1 MSVQST
7 NSSESLSG
15 TETPHPEAVEATRWT
30 VGRRLWLGFAAVVV
44 AMLLVMV
51 AGFIIAGMI
60 QTSFQVAEGA
70 ITELEM
76 IGEMQALNAILVR
89 ETYEYLWS
97 GKEETLTK
105 VNAAAAQLDVV
116 IILYGSAGAEADT
129 KEGRDAA
136 REITS
141 RLQMASSNLQMAS
154 TDVIA
159 LYEQGTGIDELS
171 GAEEELEY
179 AQVVSEIV
187 LQEIKNTMSESAR
200 EITDT
205 MDQVLTGAYILV
217 VTIPLAVIVL
227 VLGIAYLLHRSI
239 VDPVT
244 NLTETTRRVAAG
256 DLNQTAEV
264 KTRDEMGML
273 AQAFNDMTA
282 QVRNMLHSEQEQ
294 RIRLEKAERARE
306 RLQQQVIDAQRLA
319 IQELSSP
326 IIPLMDTPQGGIIAM
341 PLVGS
346 VDSTRARD
354 ITRALLVG
362 IQDHRAKVVILD
374 ITGVPLVDSG
384 VATYLTKTIQSA
396 RLKGARTIIT
406 GISDAVAETIV
417 DLGIDWGDVITL
429 DDMQT
434 GIVVALNSMG
444 IKLVE

>member
-1 MSVQST
+1 
-7 NSSESLSG
+7 
-15 TETPHPEAVEATRWT
+15 
-30 VGRRLWLGFAAVVV
+30 
-44 AMLLVMV
+44 
-51 AGFIIAGMI
+51 
-60 QTSFQVAEGA
+60 
-70 ITELEM
+70 
-76 IGEMQALNAILVR
+76 
-89 ETYEYLWS
+89 
-97 GKEETLTK
+97 
-105 VNAAAAQLDVV
+105 
-116 IILYGSAGAEADT
+116 
-129 KEGRDAA
+129 
-136 REITS
+136 
-141 RLQMASSNLQMAS
+141 
-154 TDVIA
+154 
-159 LYEQGTGIDELS
+159 
-171 GAEEELEY
+171 
-179 AQVVSEIV
+179 
-187 LQEIKNTMSESAR
+187 
-200 EITDT
+200 
-205 MDQVLTGAYILV
+205 
-217 VTIPLAVIVL
+217 
-227 VLGIAYLLHRSI
+227 
-239 VDPVT
+239 
-244 NLTETTRRVAAG
+244 
-256 DLNQTAEV
+256 
-264 KTRDEMGML
+264 
-273 AQAFNDMTA
+273 MTA